1 MIVCDTNILSTF
13 ARVGILELLF
23 KLFPNHEFVIPPAV
37 YKEINEAIQRGL
49 LFLETV
55 QTRVDAGQ
63 ICLLALTSEE
73 EVERKNLPRSF
84 GLGEAEGV
92 AICTR
97 QDAVFLSND
106 KRVRNYCQERGI
118 EVYDLIR
125 LLRALWE
132 NKIVS
137 RHKVHKIVNN
147 IERLEEIVFKNKKD
161 IFKD

>member
-13 ARVGILELLF
+13 ARVGILDLLF

-37 YKEINEAIQRGL
+37 YKEINEAIQRGM

-55 QTRVDAGQ
+55 QTQVDSGQ
-63 ICLLALTSEE
+63 ICVLALTSEE
-73 EVERKNLPRSF
+73 EVVRKSLPRSF

-92 AICTR
+92 AICIR

-106 KRVRNYCQERGI
+106 KRVRNYCQEHGI
-118 EVYDLIR
+118 AVYDLIR

-147 IERLEEIVFKNKKD
+147 IERLEEVVFKNKKD